1 QYVAPVTDLE
11 IELVKIWQEV
21 LGVETIGITD
31 NFFELGGHS
40 LSATVVINKIMKSLN
55 IEISLRDFLFKNDIR
70 GIAEVISEREWL
82 TTEVSFKNEIII

>member
-1 QYVAPVTDLE
+1 
-11 IELVKIWQEV
+11 V